1 MPQDAAEPF
10 GALDWR
16 RIGGAVLEL
25 PPWDVTEQHRSAAA
39 ALSTGDGVLAELR
52 AVGPTVAGL
61 TLLILLLRWALTR
74 LVLVPLGE
82 RLVPPSAAPGRRQ
95 KTLARFQAA
104 AWEALWYSCSSG
116 FGLHVYQQERW
127 SVWPTTNFWI
137 EWPLQDFGPPFR
149 LYYEI
154 SLAFYLSALLSLL
167 LLDAPRSDFVQYLL
181 HHLVTIFLIAVSF
194 YTRIQRYGLVILL
207 LHDVGAYPSSCSRLL
222 TSEEAIIS
230 RLRFVEQAMSS

>member
-1 MPQDAAEPF
+1 M
-10 GALDWR
+10 
-16 RIGGAVLEL
+16 
-25 PPWDVTEQHRSAAA
+25 S
-39 ALSTGDGVLAELR
+39 
-52 AVGPTVAGL
+52 
-61 TLLILLLRWALTR
+61 LLIQFSVGLCEYASEES
-74 LVLVPLGE
+74 GE
-82 RLVPPSAAPGRRQ
+82 GVVVG
-95 KTLARFQAA
+95 
-104 AWEALWYSCSSG
+104 CSSG

-181 HHLVTIFLIAVSF
+181 HHVVTIFLIAVSF

-207 LHDVGAYPSSCSRLL
+207 LHDVGAHPSSCSTR
-222 TSEEAIIS
+222 
-230 RLRFVEQAMSS
+230 QA